1 MDGKISRN
9 GTIDLIQEFAEL
21 DGAMAWP
28 ALTDDRSRG
37 DVQRSEETGGAMA
50 LVIVSATLNLARAA
64 SEGSA
69 GYGSAPESDSS
80 HPRTAP
86 AHDEE
91 GSCTSRRCLA
101 PCRPTADRWI
111 VETSRCDEDATRT
124 PPNGGPRGFTQTR
137 PFPQTRTGPN

>member
-1 MDGKISRN
+1 
-9 GTIDLIQEFAEL
+9 
-21 DGAMAWP
+21 
-28 ALTDDRSRG
+28 
-37 DVQRSEETGGAMA
+37 MA

-111 VETSRCDEDATRT
+111 VETSPCRYDPTPTARTTGKDPPYVHHKTAQPAAVLVCSPTLRDHFTHRRSTVRCDR
-124 PPNGGPRGFTQTR
+124 
-137 PFPQTRTGPN
+137 